1 MLVVNAILLYVCSTA
16 NCLWFWD
23 IILKCYGKLT
33 FLKQSSIL
41 QGVKEYVSVFSTLR
55 GYWWLRSLLRAVQ

>member
-1 MLVVNAILLYVCSTA
+1 MSVVNAILLYVCSTA

-33 FLKQSSIL
+33 FLKQGTIL

-55 GYWWLRSLLRAVQ
+55 AY